1 MSIIV
6 TQSLSC
12 EIESSAFLKS
22 KSTYRAAVGMLV
34 LACILH
40 QYCEIR
46 DLDSCPPSSSESRLF
61 ICNLRFGLHSD
72 PL

>member
-22 KSTYRAAVGMLV
+22 KSTYRAADGKLV
-34 LACILH
+34 LECILH
-40 QYCEIR
+40 QNFEIR
-46 DLDSCPPSSSESRLF
+46 DLESCRPAS
-61 ICNLRFGLHSD
+61 
-72 PL
+72 